1 MTQPDPE
8 SMLDPAADCA
18 SPVVLFD
25 FDGVLFRD
33 NAFYALVRARFR
45 RSWWRLPTLLIL
57 SPGLPLLLFPCGR
70 RWLRHGAVRLA
81 WFGVSERRYRR
92 IADSFGRELARRP
105 GSFLREG
112 LSTLRGHAA
121 NGDRVLVVSACE
133 ETLLGS
139 MLDEIGLGDVEVI
152 ASRVRNSLIGV
163 RTVVLNF
170 GAEKIRQIPLRGI
183 EAPWAVAYSDSLSD
197 APMLRSAQ
205 DPVLVNATPKLCK
218 ALERTL
224 GRPLRRVAWY

>member
-1 MTQPDPE
+1 MTLSDSAGTPE
-8 SMLDPAADCA
+8 ETGGSS

-45 RSWWRLPTLLIL
+45 RSWWRVAALVIL
-57 SPGLPLLLFPCGR
+57 SPGLPLLLFPRGR

-81 WFGVSERRYRR
+81 WVGVSERRYRR
-92 IADSFGRELARRP
+92 IAESFGRELARRP

-112 LSTLRGHAA
+112 LNTLRAHVA

-139 MLDEIGLGDVEVI
+139 MLDEIGLGDVELI
-152 ASRVRNSLIGV
+152 ASRVRSSLFGV
-163 RTVVLNF
+163 RSVVLNF
-170 GAEKIRQIPLRGI
+170 GAEKPRQIQLRGI

-197 APMLRSAQ
+197 APMLRSAR

-218 ALERTL
+218 ALERKL
-224 GRPLRRVAWY
+224 GRPLRRVEWY